1 LESISVPS
9 KSKIIALSAMV
20 YFLAVTCTQGNGDSV
35 DASGSP
41 LRGISMNPPAAVTTA
56 REDVN
61 GIGSTDLIEFDNV
74 EEVTFPVA
82 EDDAIRQA
90 DQ

>member
-1 LESISVPS
+1 
-9 KSKIIALSAMV
+9 
-20 YFLAVTCTQGNGDSV
+20 
-35 DASGSP
+35 
-41 LRGISMNPPAAVTTA
+41 MNPPAAVTTA